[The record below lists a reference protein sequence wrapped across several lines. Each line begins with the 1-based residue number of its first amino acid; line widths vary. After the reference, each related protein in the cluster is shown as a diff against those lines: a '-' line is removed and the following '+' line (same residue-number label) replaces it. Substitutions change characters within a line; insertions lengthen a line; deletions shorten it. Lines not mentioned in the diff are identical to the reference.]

1 MYKANSYIHGEVVTA
16 KLPEEKLYS
25 PLTGEC
31 IGTIPILDEKHKRWI
46 FESAQQGF
54 EKWKQ
59 VDYKT
64 REKFMFLFGSK
75 LKEHSRLLVQLI
87 RLETGKTEKD
97 AQEEVDRSI
106 DYITETVHAFDKLI
120 QNPKSFNSEKYPLMS
135 DDLEGIFY
143 RVPLGVALIVTPY
156 NYPVNT
162 VIIKMA
168 PAILMGNSVV
178 LKSSLSGSL
187 SGWLISKI
195 FNELSIDDHLITP
208 GVLNFYTGRGSE
220 LSKYLTESKPN
231 ISALSFTG
239 GREAGIELSRSL
251 PAVPQS
257 LELSALNVAIVLE
270 DYGIDSIKEIIK
282 GSFSLS
288 GQRCTSIQL
297 VCVEETAFDKFCD
310 ELIEQL
316 GSFKP
321 SQMPMNS
328 QRAIKRLREIYE
340 ECLFSC
346 AELLTPKIDWDRI
359 NDNTVSNIVFKGVTF
374 ENLLAKEEAFGPIL
388 GIISFQD
395 VRAVIEKINDLGY
408 GLQASIFSE
417 NLEKASELAHYLEV
431 SRIHL
436 NLAPS
441 RSPDILPFPSSRK
454 SGNSEQGIVNS
465 LYFFS
470 KYKGVLCKKVLEEKS
485 EEDTSENSEL
495 KN

>member
-1 MYKANSYIHGEVVTA
+1 MHKANSYIDGEIVDTE
-16 KLPEEKLYS
+16 LPEEKLYS

-31 IGTIPILDEKHKRWI
+31 IGTVPLLDEKHKKLI

-75 LKEHSRLLVQLI
+75 LRENSRFLVQLI
-87 RLETGKTEKD
+87 RSETGKTEKD

-106 DYITETVHAFDKLI
+106 EYITETTHAFDRLI
-120 QNPKSFNSEKYPLMS
+120 QNPKSFNSEKYPLIA

-143 RVPLGVALIVTPY
+143 RVPLGVSLVVTPY

-162 VIIKMA
+162 VIIKIV

-178 LKSSLSGSL
+178 LKCSMSGSL
-187 SGWLISKI
+187 CGWLLSKI
-195 FNELSIDDHLITP
+195 FNELSVDDYLITP
-208 GVLNFYTGRGSE
+208 GVLNFYTGRGSD
-220 LSKYLTESKPN
+220 LSKYLVESKPN

-239 GREAGIELSRSL
+239 GRDAGIELSRVL
-251 PAVPQS
+251 PAIPQS
-257 LELSALNVAIVLE
+257 LELSALNVALVLE
-270 DYGIDSIKEIIK
+270 DYGPDSIKEIIK

-297 VCVEETAFDKFCD
+297 VCVESSVVDRFCED
-310 ELIEQL
+310 LIEKMK
-316 GSFKP
+316 SFHP
-321 SQMPMNS
+321 SQMPLNS
-328 QRAIKRLREIYE
+328 QKAIKRLKEIYAD
-340 ECLFSC
+340 CLDRDSQ
-346 AELLTPKIDWDRI
+346 LLTPEIVWDQI
-359 NDNTVSNIVFKGVTF
+359 QKNIVPNIVFKGVTF
-374 ENLLAKEEAFGPIL
+374 EHLLAKEEAFGPIL
-388 GIISFQD
+388 GIISFED
-395 VRAVIEKINDLGY
+395 IEETIQKINDLGY
-408 GLQASIFSE
+408 GLQTSIFSE
-417 NLEKASELAHYLEV
+417 NLDKASGLAHQLEV

-441 RSPDILPFPSSRK
+441 RSPDVLPFPSSRK

-470 KYKGVLCKKVLEEKS
+470 KYRGIVCKKQLEIKE
-485 EEDTSENSEL
+485 
-495 KN
+495 